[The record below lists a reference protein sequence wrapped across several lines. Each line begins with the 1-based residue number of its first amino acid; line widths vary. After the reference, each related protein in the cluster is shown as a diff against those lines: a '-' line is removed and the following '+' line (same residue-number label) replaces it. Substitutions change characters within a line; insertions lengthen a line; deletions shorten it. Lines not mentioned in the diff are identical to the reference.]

1 MRRFLL
7 TVVALWATLT
17 SMAQELPPDSIHVDP
32 RLLEMVVITATRTPK
47 LIMDVPVV
55 TRVITEQDIQAADAG
70 TVQELLQ
77 AELPGIEFTYSMNQQ
92 VSLNM
97 QGFGGNS
104 VLFLV
109 DGERL
114 AGETLDNIDYSR
126 LGLDGV
132 GRVEIV
138 KGAASSLYGSNAVGG
153 VVNLISRQ
161 STEPWTLNL
170 GGRLSSLGEGRY
182 CGALG
187 FRKGRW
193 NSVSNVQYTHAS
205 PVHLSDS
212 GDMRTIYGNRTFNAK
227 ERLVYKASERLT
239 LTGRAGYF
247 FRERDKSAEVHDR
260 YRDFAGGLKADYTL
274 GDRSD
279 LMVSYAFDQ
288 YDKSDYTMESRLDVR
303 NYSNVQHTLRSLY
316 NLAFPKVGTLTVG
329 GDLMRDYLMSY
340 QFTDGGAHRQ
350 YTADAFAQWDWQP
363 WERLNV
369 VAALRYDYYS
379 EASASHLSPKLNLMY
394 KLPRVSLRAGYAN
407 GFRAPTLKEM
417 YMNFDMANIFMI
429 YGNPD
434 LKPEVSDNMNLS
446 AEWSKGCY
454 NVTAM
459 VFYNHVRNRITTLWN
474 QELGG
479 MLYANMAPVRLVGLD
494 LGASMRWD
502 NGLGL
507 RLSYIYTH
515 ESLDEAGMRSS
526 STRPHTATM
535 RLDYARDWRWGRTT
549 LALNGRLLSS
559 VTCDEYV
566 SLSDLSQVEER
577 TYPGYTLWRLTLGHR
592 FKRGINLTAT
602 VDNLFDYRPDYYYSN
617 SPATVGRTVA
627 LGLSLDIEQW
637 FKDK

>member
-350 YTADAFAQWDWQP
+350 YTADAFAQWD
-363 WERLNV
+363 
-369 VAALRYDYYS
+369 
-379 EASASHLSPKLNLMY
+379 
-394 KLPRVSLRAGYAN
+394 
-407 GFRAPTLKEM
+407 
-417 YMNFDMANIFMI
+417 
-429 YGNPD
+429 
-434 LKPEVSDNMNLS
+434 
-446 AEWSKGCY
+446 
-454 NVTAM
+454 
-459 VFYNHVRNRITTLWN
+459 
-474 QELGG
+474 
-479 MLYANMAPVRLVGLD
+479 
-494 LGASMRWD
+494 
-502 NGLGL
+502 
-507 RLSYIYTH
+507 
-515 ESLDEAGMRSS
+515 
-526 STRPHTATM
+526 
-535 RLDYARDWRWGRTT
+535 
-549 LALNGRLLSS
+549 
-559 VTCDEYV
+559 
-566 SLSDLSQVEER
+566 
-577 TYPGYTLWRLTLGHR
+577 
-592 FKRGINLTAT
+592 
-602 VDNLFDYRPDYYYSN
+602 
-617 SPATVGRTVA
+617 
-627 LGLSLDIEQW
+627 
-637 FKDK
+637 